1 MSSPPGPR
9 SPRAWQFARF
19 TLGFIDYLERC
30 AARYGDVFTLR
41 PPPFDGFVVATGP
54 AEVHQILTDRE
65 RFAGGDAA
73 WLLEPITGRGSVI
86 LAAGEPHMRQLKRL
100 LPPFH
105 GDRLARWQDDI
116 AAVAERELDRLPKNQ
131 PIAMR
136 PPMQRLTLEV
146 ICRIVLGM
154 DDTDRIAHFSK
165 AFTRFLEPKQQFAL
179 FFPTL
184 TRRRG
189 ALNPAKSFLR
199 NRDEVWRL
207 LDEEI
212 ARSGGGDD
220 VLSMILQTADDD
232 LRVRDELMGLLIAG
246 HETTATGLA
255 WAFERLSRTPG
266 TQEHLRD
273 DPAYLNA
280 VVEETL
286 RTRPPVIDAVR
297 TATQDTTLGG
307 QPVPAGALLT
317 AMFCITHRRP
327 DVWPDPLAFKPER
340 FLDGKRS
347 PYAYT
352 PFGGGIRRCI
362 GASLATLEMRTVL
375 QTAAQRFTFAAA
387 PGPPEKMRLSS
398 VTLIPSRG
406 GQVVLQS
413 RPDKRNAL

>member
-1 MSSPPGPR
+1 MDSPPGPR
-9 SPRAWQFARF
+9 SPRPWQFARF
-19 TLGFIDYLERC
+19 TLDFVRYLERC

-54 AEVHQILTDRE
+54 EEVHQILTDRD

-73 WLLEPITGRGSVI
+73 WLLEPVTGRGSVI
-86 LAAGEPHMRQLKRL
+86 LAAGEPHMRQRKRL

-105 GDRLARWQDDI
+105 GDRLARWQQEI
-116 AAVAERELDRLPKNQ
+116 AAIAERELDRLPRNE

-154 DDTDRIAHFSK
+154 DDPDRIARFST
-165 AFTRFLEPKQQFAL
+165 AFTRFLDPKQQFVL
-179 FFPTL
+179 FAPTL

-189 ALNPAKSFLR
+189 ALNPARTFLR
-199 NRDEVWRL
+199 NRETVRRL

-212 ARSGGGDD
+212 ERSGDGED
-220 VLSMILQTADDD
+220 VLSMMLRSDDD
-232 LRVRDELMGLLIAG
+232 TNVRDELMGLLIAG

-266 TQEHLRD
+266 TQERLD

-280 VVEETL
+280 VVDETL

-307 QPVPAGALLT
+307 RPVPEGTLVS
-317 AMFCITHRRP
+317 AMFCITHRRA
-327 DVWPDPLAFKPER
+327 DVWPDPLSFKPER
-340 FLDGKRS
+340 FLDGKRA

-375 QTAAQRFTFAAA
+375 ATAAQRFRIAPA
-387 PGPPEKMRLSS
+387 PGPEERMRLSS

-406 GQVVLQS
+406 GQVVL
-413 RPDKRNAL
+413 AAG